1 MHFTGC
7 RELVDQSQRSLPA
20 RSDVLPTIGTK
31 PFVCSQD
38 STAAQ
43 PHRSSRSAVL
53 GRGNHRPVA
62 DPAPRNERE
71 ARSAAKR
78 TRRQRR
84 LLLARAKAP
93 HKNGVW
99 AERLHVRIKLE
110 QFDITSDKLLD
121 GSAGEQ
127 A

>member
-7 RELVDQSQRSLPA
+7 RELADQSLSIAARAVRRSADHRQEAISSAP
-20 RSDVLPTIGTK
+20 P
-31 PFVCSQD
+31 D

-43 PHRSSRSAVL
+43 PHRSSRSAVR

-71 ARSAAKR
+71 ARSAANR
-78 TRRQRR
+78 ARR
-84 LLLARAKAP
+84 LRLARAKAP
-93 HKNGVW
+93 QKNGGW
-99 AERLHVRIKLE
+99 AERLQVRIKLE
-110 QFDITSDKLLD
+110 QFDITSDKLQD
-121 GSAGEQ
+121 GSASEQ